1 MGSTD
6 NISWTMGYSNSQQG
20 RSKSNSMDAVYNTGA
35 VWGVNMEKLRQDHYT
50 RVQDRC
56 KKRTRYFIDEDRA
69 YSYKSCVYLEMAN
82 AH

>member
-1 MGSTD
+1 
-6 NISWTMGYSNSQQG
+6 
-20 RSKSNSMDAVYNTGA
+20 MDAVYNSGA

-69 YSYKSCVYLEMAN
+69 YAYKSCVYLENGKCTLKACVRKEGK
-82 AH
+82 